1 MNDYPTPAENV
12 FRVVDGRYMH
22 NNEEISKAEFDRRKA
37 ETDNAMG
44 AMRGSG
50 QRSKPMTMQE
60 RKAKSFSDMEGL
72 KKGGKIKKMASG
84 GKVSSAS
91 KRADGCITKGKTKG
105 KMV

>member
-12 FRVVDGRYMH
+12 FRVVDGKYMH

-50 QRSKPMTMQE
+50 QRSKPMTMEE
-60 RKAKSFSDMEGL
+60 RKAKAFADMGNM
-72 KKGGKIKKMASG
+72 KKGGKVKKMASG

-91 KRADGCITKGKTKG
+91 KRADGCVTKGKTKG

>member
-1 MNDYPTPAENV
+1 MADNFMPAENV

-44 AMRGSG
+44 AMRQSG
-50 QRSKPMTMQE
+50 QRSKPMTMEE
-60 RKAKSFSDMEGL
+60 RKAKAFADMGNM
-72 KKGGKIKKMASG
+72 KKG

-91 KRADGCITKGKTKG
+91 KRADGCATKGKTKG

>member
-1 MNDYPTPAENV
+1 MPAENV
-12 FRVVDGRYMH
+12 FRVVDGKYIH

-50 QRSKPMTMQE
+50 QRSKPMTMEE
-60 RKAKSFSDMEGL
+60 RKAKAFSDMGNY
-72 KKGGKIKKMASG
+72 KKG